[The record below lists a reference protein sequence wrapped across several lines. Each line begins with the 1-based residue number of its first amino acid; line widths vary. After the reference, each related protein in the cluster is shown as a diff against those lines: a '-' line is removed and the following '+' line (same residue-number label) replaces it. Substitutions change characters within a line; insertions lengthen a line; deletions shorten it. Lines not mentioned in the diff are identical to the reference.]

1 MPETED
7 TVLKALVARR
17 GRRVPMTVTIPQ
29 NHLEQVDAA
38 AARIG
43 CTRSAVIQELVAR
56 FLRDEVKA

>member
-7 TVLKALVARR
+7 TVLKALVARAH
-17 GRRVPMTVTIPQ
+17 RVPMTVTLPQ
-29 NHLEQVDAA
+29 AHLEQVDAA

-56 FLRDEVKA
+56 FLRDEVKE